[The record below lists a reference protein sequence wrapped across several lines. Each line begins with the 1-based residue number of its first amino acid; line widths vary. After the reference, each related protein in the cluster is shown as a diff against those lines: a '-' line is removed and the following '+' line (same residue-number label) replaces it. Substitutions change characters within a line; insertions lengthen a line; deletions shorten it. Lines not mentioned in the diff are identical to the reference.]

1 MWDSTF
7 GIKFTKHGPFIG
19 KTSVSFDGDDI
30 IIEGRSYEGTPELWA
45 LITEKTEQWLKTI
58 EKNITKDDY
67 ENYCDICFDGVKLD
81 RDRVFKT
88 KFDMTSYIG
97 DKLLGAIE
105 PKDYQEQI
113 FNNFGLLEWLT
124 ALYSSQIM
132 RSKDSSIN
140 PITRNWFLIHQRQNV
155 TREFGNMS
163 TENGRHAIQYYLYY
177 YSIYGEK
184 LKLIFGDKIN
194 VVSDITENFFAGQE
208 DRFCLHLLNWLD
220 EEAGNIKKD
229 NPMDVE
235 EI

>member
-1 MWDSTF
+1 MLENYRGTMEN
-7 GIKFTKHGPFIG
+7 IQIMKFNVLGRDRYEKI
-19 KTSVSFDGDDI
+19 VNESFKEKSRLKPEDLKI
-30 IIEGRSYEGTPELWA
+30 IT
-45 LITEKTEQWLKTI
+45 
-58 EKNITKDDY
+58 D

-208 DRFCLHLLNWLD
+208 DRFCLHLLN
-220 EEAGNIKKD
+220 
-229 NPMDVE
+229 
-235 EI
+235 